1 MFFPVI
7 SLLLSLQ
14 GGLPPAS
21 QCLVVMNPNVLKVF
35 SADFYLGPAL
45 DGRKEKVEKLH
56 LKLNTW

>member
-1 MFFPVI
+1 MFFLVI

-56 LKLNTW
+56 